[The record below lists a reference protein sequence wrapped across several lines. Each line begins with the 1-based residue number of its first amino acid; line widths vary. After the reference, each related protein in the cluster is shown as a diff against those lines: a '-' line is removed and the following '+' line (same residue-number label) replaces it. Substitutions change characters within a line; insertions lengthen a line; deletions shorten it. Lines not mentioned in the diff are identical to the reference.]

1 MNNNNNNKST
11 DYSEPYLKGKYDNIL
26 TPILKMYKED
36 PRMVQ
41 VERGYINLKTIS
53 NECSNVISRFVEEV
67 KPIIDTI
74 QITNQRQAF
83 LEEKEKE
90 ISQKEEKLS
99 EREVSLNK
107 RENNLKEREEK
118 LSHTIDVLCDLCDL
132 SRKQKSLKEKEDILE
147 NSINEL
153 LQLKDE
159 ANKNKESSQHE

>member
-53 NECSNVISRFVEEV
+53 SECSNVISRFVEEV

-90 ISQKEEKLS
+90 MSQKEQKLS
-99 EREVSLNK
+99 EREISLDK
-107 RENNLKEREEK
+107 YQENLVFITYDLIDFLGKQVDSEGKDNILKNLLK
-118 LSHTIDVLCDLCDL
+118 LEDL
-132 SRKQKSLKEKEDILE
+132 K
-147 NSINEL
+147 N
-153 LQLKDE
+153 
-159 ANKNKESSQHE
+159 NKNKESSQQE